1 MSQRVVVMNGQ
12 RLFQTEHGGQWR
24 TDRVDRA
31 GNLKPG
37 RYRLDAALPADQ
49 SRIHTGV
56 IVHADR
62 QLVYQQ
68 AGSTLL
74 RHAGPAFDV
83 LPRAGTAMQI
93 AYADGRAH
101 CQPFAEPVRRGLK
114 M

>member
-24 TDRVDRA
+24 TDRVDKA

-37 RYRLDAALPADQ
+37 LYRLDAALPADQ
-49 SRIHTGV
+49 SRIYPGV

-62 QLVYQQ
+62 QFVYQQ
-68 AGSTLL
+68 AGSILR
-74 RHAGPAFDV
+74 RHAAAAFDV
-83 LPRAGTAMQI
+83 LPRAGTATQI
-93 AYADGRAH
+93 AYADGRAY